1 MRTVVMGDPQAPH
14 AQVQGVLAHHG
25 VLADGRVAPTVT
37 LVSAGDHF
45 DYDLDDPAGA
55 GREGLINLRWLG
67 QHDRS
72 RVRILFGN
80 HDAARV
86 MELITLDDARFAE
99 ARLLARHIREIAD
112 QDGWPAAERIYDEQF
127 VPRFPDL
134 PTPGLASRDY
144 ASYSEEQRALV
155 IELLLA
161 GRFDLA
167 LAGELRDGRR
177 VLLTH
182 AGVTTRELAMLGLA
196 DERDPVVIAAALQAR
211 FRAAIEDRRADWTRG
226 VLRPLS
232 LEPLHVSGRD
242 GAEGGGLLYHR
253 PAQLDRPGANRAW
266 EADAARPRR
275 FDPRTLPT
283 GLLQVVGHTGHH
295 KARTE
300 LGEAWVSAAA
310 REQLRGGIRTLRVRD
325 GDVRYE
331 LGTLPAESGSTDLY
345 LVDGEMWR
353 VPAAD
358 YRLFELARL
367 LEP

>member
-14 AQVQGVLAHHG
+14 AQVQGVLTHHG

-86 MELITLDDARFAE
+86 MELITLDDVRFAE

-112 QDGWPAAERIYDEQF
+112 RDGWPAAERIYDEQF

-177 VLLTH
+177 VLMTH